1 MTWIR
6 RVVDQ
11 TARFSLNGTVLL
23 ELDGS
28 ILPAYLG
35 KIVIPSFIVSA
46 IFANFAKMTLML

>member
-1 MTWIR
+1 MTWNH

-11 TARFSLNGTVLL
+11 AARFSLNGTVLL

-35 KIVIPSFIVSA
+35 KIVIPSFTVSA
-46 IFANFAKMTLML
+46 IFANFAKMALML